1 MDGKFYFDFN
11 WKEFSLILDSGYI
24 VFDIEKNSYG
34 GMWWTWLG
42 FEFAFCTQLIDM
54 SDIYSR

>member
-1 MDGKFYFDFN
+1 MNRATHFGFN
-11 WKEFSLILDSGYI
+11 WKEFSLMLDSGYI
-24 VFDIEKNSYG
+24 TFDTEQHSYG

-54 SDIYSR
+54 DNIYSR